1 MKLPQKSYIGR
12 HAELYDLFYAEK
24 PYREESE
31 FIHHCLQTY
40 GKDVKNVLELACGTG
55 THALML
61 EKFGY
66 KINATDYSSDMLDQA
81 QKKGKSSNSRVKFQL
96 KDMRDLETPQNKWDA
111 VVCLFDS
118 IGYVAT
124 NENIQNVL
132 NGVRRQLNPGGLFI
146 FEFWHAAAMLKNYDP
161 LRVRH
166 WQIPDGEIVRTSE
179 TSIDYVSQSCSVL
192 YTIYELMNNGRYQT
206 IKETQI
212 NRFFLVQEMAQFL
225 KTSNF
230 FPLKWF
236 SGFKKDEAIDSSV
249 WHIVCVASAQ
259 EKEIAE

>member
-1 MKLPQKSYIGR
+1 MKIPQKSYIGH

-24 PYREESE
+24 PYLEESE

-40 GKDVKNVLELACGTG
+40 GNDVKTVLELACGTG

-61 EKFGY
+61 EELGY
-66 KINATDYSSDMLDQA
+66 EISATDYSSDMLTQA
-81 QKKGKSSNSRVKFQL
+81 QRKGKSSNSRVKFQL
-96 KDMRDLETPQNKWDA
+96 KDMRNLETPQNKWDA
-111 VVCLFDS
+111 VICLFDS

-124 NENIQNVL
+124 NKNIQDVL

-161 LRVRH
+161 LRIRR
-166 WQIPDGEIVRTSE
+166 WPIPDGEIVRISE
-179 TSIDYVSQSCSVL
+179 TSIDYTLQLCSVI
-192 YTIYELMNNGRYQT
+192 YTIYELMNNGSYQT
-206 IKETQI
+206 ITETQI

-225 KTSNF
+225 KLSNF
-230 FPLKWF
+230 LPLKWF
-236 SGFKKDEAIDSSV
+236 SGYKIDETIDSLV

-259 EKEIAE
+259 EKDITE